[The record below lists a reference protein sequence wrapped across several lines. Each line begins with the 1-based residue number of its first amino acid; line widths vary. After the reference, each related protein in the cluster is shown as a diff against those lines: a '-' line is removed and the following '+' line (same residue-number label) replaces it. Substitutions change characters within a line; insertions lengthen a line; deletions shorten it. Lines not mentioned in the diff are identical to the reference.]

1 MVTNARRARR
11 RARRVAVRRIP
22 GLRVGVFLRCRCT
35 RLRLPLVGAASQAE
49 GLQDPICNALSVR
62 SEVTRSPERKQVHH
76 AHECMLLVY
85 GGEVYGGEVGLLV
98 PAHPNGRWKGSARLQ
113 RKKGPFVQHER
124 HLLGATWFTKF
135 RAPSMN
141 YIPRHRAMTWNI
153 IHRGGSKLCK
163 PRVI

>member
-22 GLRVGVFLRCRCT
+22 GLRVGVFVRCRCT

-85 GGEVYGGEVGLLV
+85 GGKVYGGEVGLLV
-98 PAHPNGRWKGSARLQ
+98 PAHPNAGTWKSFLPGCNEKKRLSCNTNDT
-113 RKKGPFVQHER
+113 FW
-124 HLLGATWFTKF
+124 LLRGLQSLE
-135 RAPSMN
+135 PPLMN

-153 IHRGGSKLCK
+153 IS
-163 PRVI
+163 